1 MIRVGSLSEAMVAR
15 LKELAADEPMEND
28 DLFGES
34 PDDAYG
40 YGCADGAADLARD
53 ILNDMGEK

>member
-1 MIRVGSLSEAMVAR
+1 MIRVGSVSEAMLTR
-15 LKELAADEPMEND
+15 LKKLAANEPLEHD

-40 YGCADGAADLARD
+40 YGLADGAADLARD